1 MLRERLGW
9 RRGLC
14 HGPQTSRVILM
25 KVGPKYGKDDP
36 RWHLAHSDAV
46 GRCRQIGTRMWASAT
61 LRARR
66 RLIASKDAGGP
77 IALRF

>member
-46 GRCRQIGTRMWASAT
+46 GRCRQIGTRMWVSAPH
-61 LRARR
+61 
-66 RLIASKDAGGP
+66 S
-77 IALRF
+77 ALGAV